1 MDLINPSPA
10 ASTLP
15 LPVDGDSEVVRRSAG
30 FHPTIWGDHFLS
42 YKPDPKKIDA
52 WNKRVEELK
61 EEVKKILSNAKGT
74 VEELNLI
81 DDLVHLGISY
91 HFEKEIDDALQHIF
105 DTHLD
110 DFPKDDLYVAALRFG
125 VLRKQGHRVS
135 PDVFK
140 KFKDEQGNF
149 KAELS
154 TDAKGL
160 LCLNDVAYLST
171 RGEDILDEAIPFTE
185 EHLRSCISHVD
196 SHMAAKIEHSLELP
210 LHHRIPRLEN
220 RHYISVYEGDKE
232 RNEVVLELANLDFN
246 LIQILHQRELRDIT
260 MWWKE
265 IDLAAKL
272 PFIRDRLVECY
283 YWIMGVYF
291 EPIYSRARV
300 FSTKMTM
307 LVSVVDDIYDVY
319 ATEDELQLF
328 TDAIYRWD
336 ADDID
341 QLPQYLKDAFMVLY
355 NTVKTLEEELEPEGN
370 SYRGFYVKD
379 AMKVLARDYFVEH
392 KWYNRK
398 IVPSVEEYLKIS
410 CISVA
415 VHMATVHCIAGM
427 YEIATKEAFEWLKT
441 EPKLVIDASLIGR
454 LLDDMQST
462 SFEQQRGH
470 VSSAVQC
477 YMAEFGVTAE
487 EACEK
492 LRDMAAIAWK
502 DVNEACLRPTVF
514 PMPILLPSINL
525 ARVAEVIYLR
535 GDGYTHAGGETKK
548 HITAML
554 VKPIEV

>member
-1 MDLINPSPA
+1 MDVLIPFPV

-15 LPVDGDSEVVRRSAG
+15 LPEDGNLDIVRRSAG
-30 FHPTIWGDHFLS
+30 FHPTVWGDHFLAYS
-42 YKPDPKKIDA
+42 PDPTKVDA
-52 WNKRVEELK
+52 WTKRVEELK
-61 EEVKKILSNAKGT
+61 EEVKMILSNAKGSL
-74 VEELNLI
+74 EELNLI
-81 DDLVHLGISY
+81 DAIQHLGIGY
-91 HFEKEIDDALQHIF
+91 HFEKEIDDALQLIF
-105 DTHLD
+105 DSHTD
-110 DFPKDDLYVAALRFG
+110 AFPTDDLYVAALRFSL
-125 VLRKQGHRVS
+125 LRRQGHHVS
-135 PDVFK
+135 SDVFK

-160 LCLNDVAYLST
+160 LSLYDAAYLST
-171 RGEDILDEAIPFTE
+171 RGEDILDEAIPFTRE
-185 EHLRSCISHVD
+185 DLRSCISHVD
-196 SHMAAKIEHSLELP
+196 THMAAKIEHSLELP

-220 RHYISVYEGDKE
+220 RHYISVYEGEKE
-232 RNEVVLELANLDFN
+232 RTEVVLELSKLDFN

-260 MWWKE
+260 TWWNE

-300 FSTKMTM
+300 FSTKMTI

-336 ADDID
+336 AEDIE
-341 QLPQYLKDAFMVLY
+341 QLPQYLKDAFLVLY
-355 NTVKTLEEELEPEGN
+355 NTVKDLEEELKPEGN
-370 SYRGFYVKD
+370 SYRGDYVKD

-398 IVPSVEEYLKIS
+398 IVPSVEDYLRIS

-415 VHMATVHCIAGM
+415 VHMATVHCCAGM
-427 YEIATKEAFEWLKT
+427 DEIATEEAFEWLKT

-477 YMAEFGVTAE
+477 YMIQYGVSHE

-492 LRDMAAIAWK
+492 LTEMAAIAWK
-502 DVNEACLRPTVF
+502 DVNQACLRPTVF

-554 VKPIEV
+554 VEPIQV